1 MARPGG
7 VMSAGIVRARGFH
20 AAMAVSLAA
29 AVFAVAPVMAQGAT
43 AADSAHALR
52 ADSVPRPRWKLGAWV
67 GGATRQPLETRLGHV
82 HDRDLFLVAIR
93 ASHPI
98 VTSPRFALRS
108 TVDVFPLV
116 VGTGNRDYTPTGST
130 VCNGPALC
138 VGDGHQWLIP
148 SRHTAYGAGFAPLGF
163 EGIAALGPRLAL
175 QVGVLGGAVMFNRRI
190 PDPGETRFNFMAD
203 GSAALR
209 IAVRPGGPS
218 VVAGFRVNHIS
229 NGGQGQ
235 VNPGMDSRLLFVG
248 FDH

>member
-1 MARPGG
+1 MARGL
-7 VMSAGIVRARGFH
+7 R
-20 AAMAVSLAA
+20 AAMTVASTV
-29 AVFAVAPVMAQGAT
+29 AVFAASPVLAQR
-43 AADSAHALR
+43 AAVVDSAHAQR
-52 ADSVPRPRWKLGAWV
+52 TDSVERPRWRLGGWV
-67 GGATRQPLETRLGHV
+67 AGAVRQPLETRLGHV
-82 HDRDLFLVAIR
+82 HDRDLFVVAVR

-98 VTSPRFALRS
+98 VVSPRFALRS

-130 VCNGPALC
+130 VCNGPLLC
-138 VGDGHQWLIP
+138 VGDGHQWLVP

-163 EGIAALGPRLAL
+163 EGIAALGRRLAL
-175 QVGVLGGAVMFNRRI
+175 QVGFLGGAVMFNRRI

-203 GSAALR
+203 GNVALR
-209 IAVRPGGPS
+209 IAVRPGGPV

-235 VNPGMDSRLLFVG
+235 VNPGMDSRLLFIG